1 MVASVE
7 QNNEFPLQ
15 QRWYRKKK
23 IIIFAKLHLKKNTA
37 TIQILFDI
45 RNIEEIELFEYI
57 KWKI

>member
-1 MVASVE
+1 M
-7 QNNEFPLQ
+7 NFP
-15 QRWYRKKK
+15 YKKDGIKKK

-45 RNIEEIELFEYI
+45 RNIEEIEFFEYI